1 MGEVNAMK
9 TVIFLA
15 LMIATPLVASGQGLD
30 LTSPGPDRSRELDE
44 QASRRIVP
52 DADLQPHRP
61 AVPHSPGFI
70 TPLTRQ
76 TRDGRYGVAGWTSPN
91 TRVGSRGAADPDNA
105 GWFSFGFAYEWG
117 ASPRPG
123 RN

>member
-1 MGEVNAMK
+1 MK

-30 LTSPGPDRSRELDE
+30 LTSPRPDRLDE
-44 QASRRIVP
+44 QTSRRILP

-117 ASPRPG
+117 ASPRSG